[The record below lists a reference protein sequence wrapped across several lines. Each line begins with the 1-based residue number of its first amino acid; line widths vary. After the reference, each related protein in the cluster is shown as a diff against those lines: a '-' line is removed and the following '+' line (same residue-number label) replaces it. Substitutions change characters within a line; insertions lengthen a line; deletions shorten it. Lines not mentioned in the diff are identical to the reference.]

1 MRNYFLFVTHYFL
14 LVMNIYPAIDLRNG
28 KVVRLKYGDPNQQTT
43 YSDDPLETARHWAEA
58 GAQWLHV
65 VNLDGAFG
73 DDAGGAAVNRS
84 LLQSLVAVGPKIQ
97 FGGGLRSPADIEA
110 ALSRG
115 AARVV
120 VGTLAIEQPEVLRE
134 AVNRFGSDRV
144 VVGLDAQQGRLK
156 TRGWQ
161 SDGGIDVI
169 AIGRHLRRAV
179 GVELVVHTDI
189 GRDGDLSGVN
199 GAASAE
205 LARETGLRVIA
216 SGGVSS
222 IADVLSLK
230 DVAGIEGVI
239 IGRALYTGAIDLRE
253 LFFRL

>member
-1 MRNYFLFVTHYFL
+1 
-14 LVMNIYPAIDLRNG
+14 MNIYPAIDLRNG
-28 KVVRLKYGDPNQQTT
+28 KVVRLKYGDPRQQTT
-43 YSDDPLETARHWAEA
+43 YSDDPLDTARRWAEA

-84 LLQSLVAVGPKIQ
+84 LLQSLAAAGPRIQ
-97 FGGGLRSPADIEA
+97 FGGGLRSLADMEA
-110 ALSRG
+110 ALARG

-120 VGTLAIEQPEVLRE
+120 VGTLALEQPEVLRE
-134 AVNRFGSDRV
+134 AVGRLGSDRV
-144 VVGLDAQQGRLK
+144 VVGLDARRGRVK

-161 SDGGIDVI
+161 SDGGIE
-169 AIGRHLRRAV
+169 AITLGQQIRST
-179 GVELVVHTDI
+179 GVELVVYTDI

-199 GAASAE
+199 ASASAG

-216 SGGVSS
+216 SGGVNS
-222 IADVLSLK
+222 IEDVLQLK

-239 IGRALYTGAIDLRE
+239 IGRALYTGAIDLKQ
-253 LFFRL
+253 LFSWV